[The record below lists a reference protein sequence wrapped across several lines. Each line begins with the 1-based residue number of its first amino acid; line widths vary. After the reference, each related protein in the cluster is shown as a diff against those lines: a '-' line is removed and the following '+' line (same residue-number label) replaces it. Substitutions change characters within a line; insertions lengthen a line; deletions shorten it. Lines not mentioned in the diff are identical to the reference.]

1 VAEGAKP
8 PTARGGHTSVLV
20 EKNLIVQGGTQHKS
34 AGVFEYFS
42 LNPHVLDTETHTW
55 FQPRVALGKGATPR
69 AYHTATRI
77 KTGLFIFGGSTA
89 KKAGE
94 SGLLGDLVIFDLQRM
109 AWESKDVRGKKPRAR
124 FMHSAELCEG
134 KLIVYGGSDG
144 TKSLSDVS
152 VLDVSTM
159 LWSAPICAGEPPRGL
174 QSHSCTLV
182 GDRLFM
188 VGGMS
193 VTLNDAEQSFI
204 NYSNDVYTLDTTSM
218 TWTRL
223 PQRGELPKASHA
235 TPRHD
240 APRRDTPRRD
250 TPPRHVTPRHAT
262 PRHATSRHVTHSLAR
277 PCARTHAARAARL
290 AVARAAARAPCAIS
304 PGALLLT
311 DVSPATCVRRARITR
326 RPSSAPSSCSW
337 AAGRA
342 NVRTSPRSRP
352 STSMAWA
359 HGPPS
364 LCPASRPSA
373 CTDTRRRSSDPT
385 VRHAPPSTVTHRH
398 TPPHTATHRHTA
410 SHRLTPPRTA
420 SHRLAPPRTAASRH
434 CHAPPCASAPPRGDS
449 PRTPPWRAAHISLSG
464 THDRSPS
471 AVLIFGGWDG
481 VSPLSAVNVLD
492 TTKL

>member
-1 VAEGAKP
+1 VLAMDAGAWAVLRTSVAEGAKP

-223 PQRGELPKASHA
+223 PQRGELPKARAYHTAAVVGSFLVLLGGWSGQCENLTSLSTLDLDGLGTWA
-235 TPRHD
+235 TVAVPGQ
-240 APRRDTPRRD
+240 
-250 TPPRHVTPRHAT
+250 PPVG
-262 PRHATSRHVTHSLAR
+262 VY
-277 PCARTHAARAARL
+277 
-290 AVARAAARAPCAIS
+290 
-304 PGALLLT
+304 G
-311 DVSPATCVRRARITR
+311 
-326 RPSSAPSSCSW
+326 
-337 AAGRA
+337 
-342 NVRTSPRSRP
+342 
-352 STSMAWA
+352 
-359 HGPPS
+359 
-364 LCPASRPSA
+364 
-373 CTDTRRRSSDPT
+373 
-385 VRHAPPSTVTHRH
+385 
-398 TPPHTATHRHTA
+398 HTATVLG
-410 SHRLTPPRTA
+410 SN
-420 SHRLAPPRTAASRH
+420 
-434 CHAPPCASAPPRGDS
+434 
-449 PRTPPWRAAHISLSG
+449 I
-464 THDRSPS
+464 
-471 AVLIFGGWDG
+471 LIFGGWDG